1 MSEIKLKLI
10 NDQVHGIDLTF
21 LDSENCFTVQE
32 VFLELKNNIYGLEDI
47 NLSHNDVVIDVG
59 ANVGMFSI
67 YVNKKFGCKIIA
79 FEPVKQNYD
88 NFVRNILLNKLNPD
102 DFEIYNYA
110 VTDKSGDVVKIGI
123 QEWNLGGSSMFYA
136 NHLNNETA
144 TTVDLNDYITTDCK
158 FLKLD
163 CEGAEYYILPSIM
176 DKINVF
182 DYIGIEFHFIENSE
196 FDGYKSHE
204 LLRKVFKGKLFP
216 NELTRMPKISSY
228 SL

>member
-1 MSEIKLKLI
+1 MRIKPKLRSNLLARSAREYFTRIGANSE
-10 NDQVHGIDLTF
+10 
-21 LDSENCFTVQE
+21 SPFTSIPRN
-32 VFLELKNNIYGLEDI
+32 LKNSNV
-47 NLSHNDVVIDVG
+47 SSVIDVG

-67 YVNKKFGCKIIA
+67 YVNKKFGCKIVA

-88 NFVRNILLNKLNPD
+88 NFMRNILLNKLNPD
-102 DFEIYNYA
+102 DFEVHNLA

-123 QEWNLGGSSMFYA
+123 QELNLGGSSMFYI
-136 NHLNNETA
+136 NHLNSETA
-144 TTVDLNDYITTDCK
+144 NTVDLNNYITTNCK

-176 DKINVF
+176 DKINIF
-182 DYIGIEFHFIENSE
+182 DYIGIEFHYIENTE
-196 FDGYKSHE
+196 FDGYKSHD
-204 LLRKVFKGKLFP
+204 LLKKVFKGKLFP